1 MRPLGCVIHGVG
13 PQKECPCKR
22 LPMLFSVFT
31 AACYGDI
38 ESVRRHLDAKGAA
51 DTTDLYGYTAQ
62 HYASQGNHVAIV
74 NLLLERGACV
84 NGVARS
90 RCTPLHRAAAAG
102 ALEACAILLERGAAV
117 DAVDTSF
124 GDRRTPLMKACSQGH
139 SKIVE
144 MLLGYG
150 ASASASDAKGS
161 TAVDLSQPHPL
172 VRRLL
177 LDRSETVDAP
187 ANSDQN
193 HDHTHAPSST
203 GSNLS
208 LKVVSPE
215 ERPKSPVSSHQ
226 ESIRSPEEQPGSGS
240 TEAKSNDKRYPPVK
254 FGMKCPLCS
263 NQMIVGY
270 RAICCRKL
278 LCQDCNTRI
287 KYSGKKCG
295 LCG

>member
-1 MRPLGCVIHGVG
+1 
-13 PQKECPCKR
+13 
-22 LPMLFSVFT
+22 MLFSVFT
-31 AACYGDI
+31 AASYGDI

-51 DTTDLYGYTAQ
+51 DTSDLYGYTAL
-62 HYASQGNHVAIV
+62 HYASQGNHVTIV

-84 NGVARS
+84 DGVARS

-139 SKIVE
+139 SNVVE
-144 MLLGYG
+144 MLLSYG
-150 ASASASDAKGS
+150 ASALASDAKGN

-172 VRRLL
+172 LRRLL
-177 LDRSETVDAP
+177 PDPIEMAEAP
-187 ANSDQN
+187 ANRDQN
-193 HDHTHAPSST
+193 HGHAHALSST

-240 TEAKSNDKRYPPVK
+240 TEAKSNNKGNPPII

-270 RAICCRKL
+270 RAVCCRKL
-278 LCQDCNTRI
+278 LCQDCNTRV

-295 LCG
+295 MCG